1 MSETSQAS
9 SDNEKSKRPS
19 GSRKRQ
25 VHNEVERRRKDKI
38 NGWISKIGDLLP
50 SKELHKR
57 SKISILEQTVDY
69 IKLLVSEREKLLS
82 ENRSEVQAEEV
93 RQLKKDLKHVQEQNA
108 VYEKLLLQANISLN
122 SLPKKPLKYSD
133 KFERKNGILTVKN
146 SDSNINSRVDS
157 AIQVNGDMPV
167 NIPSINL
174 VSASSCV
181 AREPVKKTKSSVKNN
196 SKAKSLKKDKSV
208 NSVPPVMVSD
218 ASANENAIRLSSCV
232 NINSTASL
240 TTTTYTISYGNQ
252 VSQGNVISNMTCN
265 DNVKESPSSHTGGVT
280 TVLSQFPL
288 MSTTHSSSLVN
299 MCNKNMSTIIIP
311 TGGSILQHFPA
322 AEKPSNTISIICPS
336 TLPIIVPQQL
346 FNVSTVSRS
355 VGLSSTLI
363 CSGPVNDPC
372 SQAEKSSLGNTLLTL
387 NPGSVVP
394 ISSNISANGGI
405 ILSPQTAVL
414 GNACASGNLTQN
426 VISPIVQSTPQMQS
440 EQVIVP
446 LPLKAPITTSVTAV
460 VEKNVLP
467 LQNGCSA
474 GNQKSDKNKCN
485 KSPSNVLEQDA
496 SLPSTQLESCES
508 TSSSASESASS
519 AVDGSTET
527 SKKKSIS
534 NRETR
539 SISFNS
545 LPSLQ
550 VLSANKVISVVNQSQ
565 MWRTKLSLP
574 LCGKESSQ
582 TSSVS
587 LLPSENKSTQSSN
600 SFCLQIDTPG
610 ISTNGNETKGIPKDL
625 AEQNVPPMSSPVTTK
640 KDSDVISKSNF
651 SLNVLMGDTIT
662 NKNENNCKT
671 SKDLEPFISQNSIE
685 PGAKITVDAVT
696 CSASDKHLTLSNAS
710 TVTTITYSSIPVCS
724 GTSDSVKESSNIFNA
739 TAHFN
744 TCTISSTGLNSG
756 PYKVCN
762 SENRSPKLP
771 YSEASVQ
778 LNSNISSVS
787 NNLLCSSS
795 NLRNETSC
803 VSTASVVL
811 ENSNIVNQI
820 EHGNEFSKH
829 NLQYSNMC
837 SKNNTLVSK
846 DINILQHHDQNK
858 QCSELINSTIS
869 VDTVNNVFNENVPY
883 VVNDSTINQNILPSL
898 FSTNQMVTLN
908 SPVFMC
914 PVQDS
919 IPSSVQLPHNTHVS
933 NEASSSTITTC
944 MMPNS
949 CTDLPSFTTLNKENI
964 MSNSFPILTV
974 SNENSKRPNEH
985 VPDSDITNPNTQCNS
1000 KSNDLKTDNKIST
1013 SVDTSKQSSN
1023 VKKKKSGVKTCKV
1036 SSNDTQT
1043 MCSDISEVNSNYEL
1057 NKSQATENSNSFSK
1071 NDETICTRQESSNF
1085 LFASDILARATESIF
1100 GSDMLD
1106 NSHLTK
1112 RTLMYYTDDGTNI
1125 NIPVSVPEKQNVNY
1139 KLQCAPVS
1147 IEHVETSS
1155 NLLSDNNRKQ
1165 SGQLNIYSLDLANSE
1180 TSDHNNQEPPLKKMK
1195 ESLDS
1200 SSKSSNPH
1208 MFTNSHQNGEE
1219 TEKGST
1225 QNPQSN
1231 IPCEEKQV
1239 SSESHTSETD
1249 HSGIDAMS
1257 HFGNQIHL
1265 PESSCKTPTSVDA
1278 IFSLTPM
1285 LGDILKDVSHGIG
1298 METRNSGYLSCNDN
1312 QTLFPGEKNFL
1323 SLNFVSNSNEDYL
1336 NLPRMH
1342 FPVSTEISAAPVLPA
1357 TNVSFAHTMS
1367 LCSTQ
1372 SDTAKTTETL
1382 SAADQQNKP
1391 DAKKKSNL
1399 CNTSDNLSSLSHS
1412 LTITNSAAKSSEC
1425 LPKLSNSEPSF
1436 SIAAKVSSSSN
1447 TLMFENQTPNIQNP
1461 GVNVTQSN
1469 SSIISQTDAHFS
1481 QRENFNNH
1489 GVTFY
1494 PSLPSSTNLQNFVSS
1509 SSSGLLHTNFH
1520 SSTSSNLTNV
1530 SFPAQT
1536 VNVVSNTAY
1545 HPQQSVPK
1553 VDSLSHSLCSLL
1565 KETSNILVE
1574 NRIGANGPPSSQTTS
1589 SSATSNISQSKYS
1602 ALSLISDHSSYSESP
1617 SSSTCH
1623 SEYVH
1628 SSVVCTPTVSEA
1640 QYTST
1645 NSSCSRNQ
1653 RASLSY
1659 SAESLLQ
1666 TSCASSEKSKNK
1678 NIVTNRY
1685 LQRTTEKKSERN
1697 NIANMHGISDTNI
1710 FMPVSSCDISIQNA
1724 PLVPLPPVT
1733 SFHNFPPSYT
1743 LCESVPSTTI
1753 FNSVTRNHDIPL
1765 SLSNENFLNHMNL
1778 NVESQMLSNR
1788 HDATS
1793 TVPKPHS
1800 NIALPFEN
1808 HGSLYNNCNFLSHV
1822 KPTLETSRAP
1832 DSSSCFPSTS
1842 FSNNYSQTTQKTNC
1856 CHFPHRTLATNSEL
1870 PTDISLPVGPPVP
1883 SFHTE
1888 KPNFQSNRSS
1898 LQTTFSQNNANFVGN
1913 IFYNTNNNTRDVNDM
1928 TAKPSNIRPTQ
1939 EAFVPEGARQNLHD
1953 HNPSIIF
1960 PNRKTAT
1967 SNRSKSKKGKN
1978 LNVNDGNTNMVPSS
1992 MSNFPIPQDLPCSK
2006 SNISCVPNGYFK
2018 NSNHSVIPPPSQLPC
2033 SQHKISENVPN
2044 TVIPTN
2050 PPFNPVLHQQGDNFF
2065 NLNFQPSNFAM
2076 SPLPRPPT
2084 QPLSCSCLTT
2094 PIISHTFSSTN
2105 HPVPNFNLSN
2115 ILPDMGCST
2124 NQVSLPPVKFPPV
2137 NHTLQSSSA
2146 QCQTNSTISSSAH
2159 IISHQTCTPA
2169 LYPPHPPMVRGSLN
2183 PILSHNPQS
2192 FSDNQVPLV
2201 GTGTAPVISQ
2211 NITFSATQNPTFRNV
2226 IHSLSFP
2233 RSER

>member
-93 RQLKKDLKHVQEQNA
+93 RQLKKDLKHVQEQNT

-157 AIQVNGDMPV
+157 AIQVNGDVPV

-174 VSASSCV
+174 VSAPTCV
-181 AREPVKKTKSSVKNN
+181 ACELPKKTKSSVKNN
-196 SKAKSLKKDKSV
+196 GKAKSAKKDKNG
-208 NSVPPVMVSD
+208 NSVPRVVVSD
-218 ASANENAIRLSSCV
+218 ANENANRLSSCI
-232 NINSTASL
+232 NINSTTSL
-240 TTTTYTISYGNQ
+240 TTTYT
-252 VSQGNVISNMTCN
+252 VSQGNIISNMTCN
-265 DNVKESPSSHTGGVT
+265 DILKESPSAHSGGVT

-346 FNVSTVSRS
+346 FNVSSVSRS

-372 SQAEKSSLGNTLLTL
+372 SQTEKSSLGNTLLTL

-405 ILSPQTAVL
+405 ILSPQTAVI

-426 VISPIVQSTPQMQS
+426 VISPIVQPAPQIQS

-446 LPLKAPITTSVTAV
+446 LPLKAPITTSVTTL
-460 VEKNVLP
+460 VEKNPLP
-467 LQNGCSA
+467 PSQSIVSA
-474 GNQKSDKNKCN
+474 GNQNSTDKNKN
-485 KSPSNVLEQDA
+485 TSSSNAAEENA
-496 SLPSTQLESCES
+496 TLPSTQLQSCESSSISES
-508 TSSSASESASS
+508 TSSV
-519 AVDGSTET
+519 VDGNINNAS
-527 SKKKSIS
+527 SKKKNTSA
-534 NRETR
+534 NREIR
-539 SISFNS
+539 SIYFNS

-574 LCGKESSQ
+574 LRGKEPSR
-582 TSSVS
+582 TPSVS
-587 LLPSENKSTQSSN
+587 LLPSVNKSTQSSN
-600 SFCLQIDTPG
+600 NYCLQIDTPG
-610 ISTNGNETKGIPKDL
+610 VPTNVNESKGLVQP
-625 AEQNVPPMSSPVTTK
+625 NVPPLSSSATTK
-640 KDSDVISKSNF
+640 KDSDLASKSNF
-651 SLNVLMGDTIT
+651 SLNVLMGDTVSD
-662 NKNENNCKT
+662 KHENSHKT
-671 SKDLEPFISQNSIE
+671 SKDLEPFISQNSVE
-685 PGAKITVDAVT
+685 SVSKISVAAFT
-696 CSASDKHLTLSNAS
+696 CSAHSTLSNAS
-710 TVTTITYSSIPVCS
+710 TITTTTYSNIPVCTA
-724 GTSDSVKESSNIFNA
+724 TSDSVKEGNSFNA

-744 TCTISSTGLNSG
+744 TCTISNTELNSE

-762 SENRSPKLP
+762 PKNRIQKPS
-771 YSEASVQ
+771 YSEASAQ
-778 LNSNISSVS
+778 LNSNISDVS
-787 NNLLCSSS
+787 HNVLSSTS
-795 NLRNETSC
+795 NLNNETSC
-803 VSTASVVL
+803 VSTASAVL
-811 ENSNIVNQI
+811 SNSNPVNQM
-820 EHGNEFSKH
+820 EHNGFPKH
-829 NLQYSNMC
+829 NLQYNMC
-837 SKNNTLVSK
+837 SKNNALVSK
-846 DINILQHHDQNK
+846 DINMLQNHNQNK
-858 QCSELINSTIS
+858 QCSELIT
-869 VDTVNNVFNENVPY
+869 VDTVNNVFNESVPY
-883 VVNDSTINQNILPSL
+883 AVNDSSINQNILPSL
-898 FSTNQMVTLN
+898 FSSNQIVTLN
-908 SPVFMC
+908 SSVFMC

-919 IPSSVQLPHNTHVS
+919 IPSSAQLPHNTHVS
-933 NEASSSTITTC
+933 NEVSSSTIATC

-949 CTDLPSFTTLNKENI
+949 CTDLPSFTTLNKEN

-974 SNENSKRPNEH
+974 SNEISKRPNEQN
-985 VPDSDITNPNTQCNS
+985 SNTQCNS
-1000 KSNDLKTDNKIST
+1000 KSNDLKSDSKVSA
-1013 SVDTSKQSSN
+1013 SVDASKQSPN
-1023 VKKKKSGVKTCKV
+1023 AKKKKNGMKTCKV
-1036 SSNDTQT
+1036 NSNDSQI
-1043 MCSDISEVNSNYEL
+1043 MCNANDISEVNSGYEL
-1057 NKSQATENSNSFSK
+1057 NKSQTTENSNSFSK
-1071 NDETICTRQESSNF
+1071 NDETICSRQEPNNF
-1085 LFASDILARATESIF
+1085 LFTSDILARATESIF
-1100 GSDMLD
+1100 GSEMLD

-1112 RTLMYYTDDGTNI
+1112 RTLMYYADDGTNI
-1125 NIPVSVPEKQNVNY
+1125 NIPVSISEKQNVNY
-1139 KLQCAPVS
+1139 KLHCTPIN

-1155 NLLSDNNRKQ
+1155 NLLNDNGRKQ
-1165 SGQLNIYSLDLANSE
+1165 TGQLNMYSLDLASSE
-1180 TSDHNNQEPPLKKMK
+1180 TSDSNNQELKQNKNTKARKSKSVLDLEPPLKKMK

-1200 SSKSSNPH
+1200 SSKSSNS
-1208 MFTNSHQNGEE
+1208 MFSNSHQNEEE
-1219 TEKGST
+1219 TEKEST
-1225 QNPQSN
+1225 PNPQSN
-1231 IPCEEKQV
+1231 ISCEEKQV
-1239 SSESHTSETD
+1239 SSESHASETD
-1249 HSGIDAMS
+1249 PSGIDSMA
-1257 HFGNQIHL
+1257 HFGNNL
-1265 PESSCKTPTSVDA
+1265 PEGSCKTPTSVDA

-1298 METRNSGYLSCNDN
+1298 METRNGAYLSCNDN
-1312 QTLFPGEKNFL
+1312 QALFPGEKNFI

-1342 FPVSTEISAAPVLPA
+1342 FPVSTEIPAAPA

-1382 SAADQQNKP
+1382 SSADQQNKT
-1391 DAKKKSNL
+1391 DVKKKSNL
-1399 CNTSDNLSSLSHS
+1399 CNTSDNLNSLGNT
-1412 LTITNSAAKSSEC
+1412 LTITNSIAKSSDC

-1436 SIAAKVSSSSN
+1436 SIAAKISSSSN
-1447 TLMFENQTPNIQNP
+1447 SLLFDNQTPNVQNP
-1461 GVNVTQSN
+1461 SVNVSQSN
-1469 SSIISQTDAHFS
+1469 SSIISQTDSHFS

-1489 GVTFY
+1489 SVTFY
-1494 PSLPSSTNLQNFVSS
+1494 PSLSSSTNLQNFVSS

-1536 VNVVSNTAY
+1536 VNAVTNTAY
-1545 HPQQSVPK
+1545 HPQQSAPK

-1574 NRIGANGPPSSQTTS
+1574 NRVGASGPPSSQTTS
-1589 SSATSNISQSKYS
+1589 SSSTSNISQSKYS

-1617 SSSTCH
+1617 SSSACH

-1628 SSVVCTPTVSEA
+1628 SSVVCTPTVSET
-1640 QYTST
+1640 QYTLT

-1678 NIVTNRY
+1678 NVVTNRY

-1697 NIANMHGISDTNI
+1697 NIANIHGIGDTNI

-1733 SFHNFPPSYT
+1733 SFHNFPASYT

-1788 HDATS
+1788 HDAATS

-1800 NIALPFEN
+1800 NITLPFEN
-1808 HGSLYNNCNFLSHV
+1808 HASLYNNCNFLPHV
-1822 KPTLETSRAP
+1822 KPPLETSRAP

-1856 CHFPHRTLATNSEL
+1856 CHFPHRTLASSSEL

-1883 SFHTE
+1883 SFHTD

-1913 IFYNTNNNTRDVNDM
+1913 IFYNTNNSTRDVNDM

-1953 HNPSIIF
+1953 HNSSIIF

-1978 LNVNDGNTNMVPSS
+1978 INVNDGNTNMIPSS
-1992 MSNFPIPQDLPCSK
+1992 MSNFPISQDLPCSK

-2018 NSNHSVIPPPSQLPC
+2018 NSTHSVIPPPPSQLPC
-2033 SQHKISENVPN
+2033 SQHKLSENAPN
-2044 TVIPTN
+2044 SVIPTN

-2115 ILPDMGCST
+2115 ILPDMGCSS

-2159 IISHQTCTPA
+2159 IVSHQTCTPA

-2192 FSDNQVPLV
+2192 FSDNQVSLV
-2201 GTGTAPVISQ
+2201 GSGTAPVISQ